1 MVQYPRWVVIK
12 GCSLIATDNLIIT
25 DNPCI
30 YIAATSVCA
39 GILFTKKGVNMEY
52 NNYNEFLNTE
62 EWKQVAEMVKDRD
75 GHKCVICG
83 STENLNAHHI
93 CYEGDCLDENDIVT
107 LCNRCH
113 ECLHDGIKKMREAV
127 SGGVYEML
135 SDKLS
140 DIVLDFYKRSFTK
153 NEGRFEVCN
162 HENFLKLQ
170 SVLDKSIKNQIR
182 SNGEL
187 ADAIGT
193 LERTAYEALSK
204 DKIVAERVDFV
215 QRALKIGMKPWE
227 IQKRLKIT
235 EKQYFK
241 LIKKIKD
248 GAQNG

>member
-1 MVQYPRWVVIK
+1 MVLPYQMCEFCRTE
-12 GCSLIATDNLIIT
+12 ST
-25 DNPCI
+25 
-30 YIAATSVCA
+30 
-39 GILFTKKGVNMEY
+39 FMEFE
-52 NNYNEFLNTE
+52 NYKEFLNTE
-62 EWKQVAEMVKDRD
+62 EWKQIAQMVKERD

-93 CYEGDCLDENDIVT
+93 GYDGDRMDENDIVT

-113 ECLHDGIKKMREAV
+113 ECLHDGIKTMSEAV
-127 SGGVYEML
+127 SSGVYQML

-153 NEGRFEVCN
+153 SCGRFEVCN
-162 HENFLKLQ
+162 HENFLKLKA
-170 SVLDKSIKNQIR
+170 VLDKSIKNQIR

-204 DKIVAERVDFV
+204 DKIVAARVDFV

>member
-1 MVQYPRWVVIK
+1 
-12 GCSLIATDNLIIT
+12 
-25 DNPCI
+25 
-30 YIAATSVCA
+30 
-39 GILFTKKGVNMEY
+39 MEFE
-52 NNYNEFLNTE
+52 NYKEFLKTE
-62 EWKQVAEMVKDRD
+62 EWKQISQMVKERD

-93 CYEGDCLDENDIVT
+93 SYDGDCLDENDIVT

-113 ECLHDGIKKMREAV
+113 ECLHDGIETMREAV
-127 SGGVYEML
+127 SGGVYKML
-135 SDKLS
+135 SEKLS

-170 SVLDKSIKNQIR
+170 YVLDKSIKNQIR
-182 SNGEL
+182 SNGAL

-204 DKIVAERVDFV
+204 DKIVAARVDFV

-227 IQKRLKIT
+227 IQARLKIN
-235 EKQYFK
+235 EKQYYK
-241 LIKKIKD
+241 LLKKVRQARFEHGERGISYAKQD
-248 GAQNG
+248 N

>member
-1 MVQYPRWVVIK
+1 
-12 GCSLIATDNLIIT
+12 
-25 DNPCI
+25 
-30 YIAATSVCA
+30 
-39 GILFTKKGVNMEY
+39 MEFE
-52 NNYNEFLNTE
+52 NYNEFLKTD
-62 EWKQVAEMVKDRD
+62 EWKQIAQMVKERD

-93 CYEGDCLDENDIVT
+93 GYDGDRMDENDIVT

-113 ECLHDGIKKMREAV
+113 ECLHDGIETMREAV
-127 SGGVYEML
+127 SGGVYKML
-135 SDKLS
+135 SEKLS

-193 LERTAYEALSK
+193 IERTGYEALSK
-204 DKIVAERVDFV
+204 DKIVAARVDFV

>member
-1 MVQYPRWVVIK
+1 MKFNSY
-12 GCSLIATDNLIIT
+12 
-25 DNPCI
+25 
-30 YIAATSVCA
+30 
-39 GILFTKKGVNMEY
+39 E
-52 NNYNEFLNTE
+52 EFLNTE

-75 GHKCVICG
+75 GNKCVICG

-93 CYEGDCLDENDIVT
+93 GYDGDYLNENDIVT

-113 ECLHDGIKKMREAV
+113 ECLHDGIETMRDAV
-127 SGGVYEML
+127 SGGVYKML
-135 SDKLS
+135 SEKLS

-182 SNGEL
+182 SNGAL

-204 DKIVAERVDFV
+204 DKIVAARIDFI
-215 QRALKIGMKPWE
+215 QRALKIGMKPWQ
-227 IQKRLKIT
+227 IQDRLKIN
-235 EKQYFK
+235 EKQYYK
-241 LIKKIKD
+241 LLKKASQARFEHGERGISYAKQD
-248 GAQNG
+248 N

>member
-1 MVQYPRWVVIK
+1 
-12 GCSLIATDNLIIT
+12 
-25 DNPCI
+25 
-30 YIAATSVCA
+30 
-39 GILFTKKGVNMEY
+39 MEFG
-52 NNYNEFLNTE
+52 NYKEFLKTE
-62 EWKQVAEMVKDRD
+62 EWKQIAQMVKERD
-75 GHKCVICG
+75 GQKCVICG

-93 CYEGDCLDENDIVT
+93 GYDGDCLDENDIVT

-113 ECLHDGIKKMREAV
+113 ECLHDGIKTMSESV
-127 SGGVYEML
+127 SSGVYQML

-153 NEGRFEVCN
+153 SGGRFEVCN

-170 SVLDKSIKNQIR
+170 AVLDKSIKNQIR

-193 LERTAYEALSK
+193 LERTSYEALSK
-204 DKIVAERVDFV
+204 DKIVAARVDFV

>member
-1 MVQYPRWVVIK
+1 M
-12 GCSLIATDNLIIT
+12 D
-25 DNPCI
+25 
-30 YIAATSVCA
+30 
-39 GILFTKKGVNMEY
+39 FE
-52 NNYNEFLNTE
+52 NYKEFLKTE
-62 EWKQVAEMVKDRD
+62 EWKQIAQMVKERD

-93 CYEGDCLDENDIVT
+93 GYDGDCLDENDIVT

-113 ECLHDGIKKMREAV
+113 ECLHDGIETMREAV
-127 SGGVYEML
+127 SSGVYQML

-153 NEGRFEVCN
+153 SVGRFEVCN

-170 SVLDKSIKNQIR
+170 AILDKSIKNQIR

-204 DKIVAERVDFV
+204 DKIVAARVDFV
-215 QRALKIGMKPWE
+215 QRALKIGMKPLE
-227 IQKRLKIT
+227 IQKRLKIN

>member
-1 MVQYPRWVVIK
+1 
-12 GCSLIATDNLIIT
+12 
-25 DNPCI
+25 
-30 YIAATSVCA
+30 
-39 GILFTKKGVNMEY
+39 MEFE
-52 NNYNEFLNTE
+52 NYNEFLKTE
-62 EWKQVAEMVKDRD
+62 EWNQIAQMVKDRD

-93 CYEGDCLDENDIVT
+93 GYDGDCLDENDIVT

-113 ECLHDGIKKMREAV
+113 ECLHDGIETMREAV
-127 SGGVYEML
+127 SGGVYKML
-135 SDKLS
+135 SEKLS

-182 SNGEL
+182 SNGAL

-204 DKIVAERVDFV
+204 DKIVAARVDFV
-215 QRALKIGMKPWE
+215 QRALKIGMKPLE
-227 IQKRLKIT
+227 IQARLKIN
-235 EKQYFK
+235 EKQYYK
-241 LIKKIKD
+241 LLKKVRQARFEHGEK
-248 GAQNG
+248 G

>member
-1 MVQYPRWVVIK
+1 MRYRER
-12 GCSLIATDNLIIT
+12 GNLMQF
-25 DNPCI
+25 NS
-30 YIAATSVCA
+30 Y
-39 GILFTKKGVNMEY
+39 E
-52 NNYNEFLNTE
+52 EFLNTE

-75 GHKCVICG
+75 GNRCVICG

-93 CYEGDCLDENDIVT
+93 GYDGDCLDENDIVT

-113 ECLHDGIKKMREAV
+113 ECLHDGIETMREAV
-127 SGGVYEML
+127 SGGVYKML
-135 SDKLS
+135 SEKLS

-182 SNGEL
+182 SNGAL

-204 DKIVAERVDFV
+204 DKIVAARVDFV
-215 QRALKIGMKPWE
+215 QRALKIGMKPLE
-227 IQKRLKIT
+227 IQARLKIN
-235 EKQYFK
+235 EKQYYK
-241 LIKKIKD
+241 LLKKVRQARFEH
-248 GAQNG
+248 GERG

>member
-1 MVQYPRWVVIK
+1 
-12 GCSLIATDNLIIT
+12 
-25 DNPCI
+25 
-30 YIAATSVCA
+30 
-39 GILFTKKGVNMEY
+39 MEFE
-52 NNYNEFLNTE
+52 NSKEFLKTE
-62 EWKQVAEMVKDRD
+62 EWKQLAQMVKERD

-93 CYEGDCLDENDIVT
+93 GYDGDCLDENDIVT

-113 ECLHDGIKKMREAV
+113 ECLHDGIKTMSEAV
-127 SGGVYEML
+127 SSGVYHML

-153 NEGRFEVCN
+153 SGGRFEVCN

-170 SVLDKSIKNQIR
+170 AVLDKSIKNQIR

-204 DKIVAERVDFV
+204 DKIVAARVDFI
-215 QRALKIGMKPWE
+215 QRALKIGMNPWE

>member
-1 MVQYPRWVVIK
+1 
-12 GCSLIATDNLIIT
+12 
-25 DNPCI
+25 
-30 YIAATSVCA
+30 
-39 GILFTKKGVNMEY
+39 MEFE
-52 NNYNEFLNTE
+52 NYKEFLKTE
-62 EWKQVAEMVKDRD
+62 EWKQIAQMVKERD

-93 CYEGDCLDENDIVT
+93 GYDGDCLDENDIVT

-113 ECLHDGIKKMREAV
+113 ECLHDGIETMREAV
-127 SGGVYEML
+127 SGGVYKML
-135 SDKLS
+135 SEKLS

-182 SNGEL
+182 SNGAL

-204 DKIVAERVDFV
+204 DKIVAARVDFV

-227 IQKRLKIT
+227 IQARLKIN
-235 EKQYFK
+235 ENQYYK
-241 LIKKIKD
+241 LLKKVRQARFEH
-248 GAQNG
+248 GERG

>member
-1 MVQYPRWVVIK
+1 
-12 GCSLIATDNLIIT
+12 
-25 DNPCI
+25 
-30 YIAATSVCA
+30 
-39 GILFTKKGVNMEY
+39 MEY
-52 NNYNEFLNTE
+52 KNYDEFLNTE
-62 EWKQVAEMVKDRD
+62 EWRQVAAMVKDRD
-75 GHKCVICG
+75 GNKCVICG

-93 CYEGDCLDENDIVT
+93 GYDGDRLNENDIVT

-127 SGGVYEML
+127 SSGVYEML

-162 HENFLKLQ
+162 HENFLKLK

-193 LERTAYEALSK
+193 LERTAYESTSK
-204 DKIVAERVDFV
+204 DKIVAARVDFIR
-215 QRALKIGMKPWE
+215 RALKIGMSQQK
-227 IQKRLKIT
+227 IQDRLKIN
-235 EKQYFK
+235 ERQYYK
-241 LIKKIKD
+241 LLGKIK
-248 GAQNG
+248 NKEK

>member
-1 MVQYPRWVVIK
+1 MQFNSY
-12 GCSLIATDNLIIT
+12 
-25 DNPCI
+25 
-30 YIAATSVCA
+30 
-39 GILFTKKGVNMEY
+39 E
-52 NNYNEFLNTE
+52 EFLNTE

-75 GHKCVICG
+75 GNRCVICG

-93 CYEGDCLDENDIVT
+93 GYDGDCLDENDIVT

-113 ECLHDGIKKMREAV
+113 ECLHDGIETMRDAV
-127 SGGVYEML
+127 SGGVYKML
-135 SDKLS
+135 SEKLS

-182 SNGEL
+182 SNGAL

-204 DKIVAERVDFV
+204 DKIVAARVDFV
-215 QRALKIGMKPWE
+215 QRALKIGMKPLE
-227 IQKRLKIT
+227 IQARLKIN
-235 EKQYFK
+235 EKQYYK
-241 LIKKIKD
+241 LLKKARQARFEHGEK
-248 GAQNG
+248 G

>member
-1 MVQYPRWVVIK
+1 
-12 GCSLIATDNLIIT
+12 
-25 DNPCI
+25 
-30 YIAATSVCA
+30 
-39 GILFTKKGVNMEY
+39 MEFE
-52 NNYNEFLNTE
+52 NYNEFLKTE
-62 EWKQVAEMVKDRD
+62 EWKQIAQMVKERD

-93 CYEGDCLDENDIVT
+93 GYDGDCLDENDIVT

-113 ECLHDGIKKMREAV
+113 ECLHDGIETMRDAV
-127 SGGVYEML
+127 SGGVYKML
-135 SDKLS
+135 SEKLS

-182 SNGEL
+182 SNGAL

-204 DKIVAERVDFV
+204 DKIVAARIDFI

-227 IQKRLKIT
+227 IQARLKIN
-235 EKQYFK
+235 ENQYYK
-241 LIKKIKD
+241 LLKKVRQARFEH
-248 GAQNG
+248 GERG

>member
-1 MVQYPRWVVIK
+1 
-12 GCSLIATDNLIIT
+12 
-25 DNPCI
+25 
-30 YIAATSVCA
+30 
-39 GILFTKKGVNMEY
+39 MEFE
-52 NNYNEFLNTE
+52 NYKEFLKTE
-62 EWKQVAEMVKDRD
+62 EWKQIAQMVKERD

-93 CYEGDCLDENDIVT
+93 GYDGDYLNENDIVT

-113 ECLHDGIKKMREAV
+113 ECLHDGIETMREAV
-127 SGGVYEML
+127 SGGVYKML
-135 SDKLS
+135 SEKLS

-182 SNGEL
+182 SNGAL

-204 DKIVAERVDFV
+204 DKIVAARVDFV

-235 EKQYFK
+235 EKQYYK
-241 LIKKIKD
+241 LLKKVRQAIFEHVEK
-248 GAQNG
+248 G

>member
-1 MVQYPRWVVIK
+1 
-12 GCSLIATDNLIIT
+12 
-25 DNPCI
+25 
-30 YIAATSVCA
+30 
-39 GILFTKKGVNMEY
+39 MEFE
-52 NNYNEFLNTE
+52 NYNEFLKTD
-62 EWKQVAEMVKDRD
+62 EWKQIAQMVKERD

-93 CYEGDCLDENDIVT
+93 GYDGDCLDENDIVT

-113 ECLHDGIKKMREAV
+113 ECLHDGIETMREAV
-127 SGGVYEML
+127 SGGVYKML
-135 SDKLS
+135 SEKLS

-182 SNGEL
+182 SNGAL

-204 DKIVAERVDFV
+204 DKIVAARVDFI
-215 QRALKIGMKPWE
+215 QRALKIGMKPWQ
-227 IQKRLKIT
+227 IQDRLKIN
-235 EKQYFK
+235 EKQYYK
-241 LIKKIKD
+241 LLKKASQARFEHGERGISYAKQD
-248 GAQNG
+248 N

>member
-1 MVQYPRWVVIK
+1 
-12 GCSLIATDNLIIT
+12 
-25 DNPCI
+25 
-30 YIAATSVCA
+30 
-39 GILFTKKGVNMEY
+39 MEFE
-52 NNYNEFLNTE
+52 NYNEFLKTE
-62 EWKQVAEMVKDRD
+62 EWNQIAQMVKDRD

-93 CYEGDCLDENDIVT
+93 GYDGDCLDENDIVT

-113 ECLHDGIKKMREAV
+113 ECLHDGIKTMREAV
-127 SGGVYEML
+127 SSGVYQML

-153 NEGRFEVCN
+153 SGGRFEVCN

-170 SVLDKSIKNQIR
+170 AVLDKSIKNQIR

-193 LERTAYEALSK
+193 IERTGYEALSK
-204 DKIVAERVDFV
+204 DKIVAARVDFV

-241 LIKKIKD
+241 LIKKIKG